1 MKKNL
6 LAILAVLLLI
16 LAGCSSGKSADGE
29 KEDKDTGKKAEAVS
43 DYPKKPIELVVPF
56 APGGPTDV
64 FARAI
69 AKELPAYLPNKQ
81 QVAVINKPGAG
92 TTLGLTDVATSK
104 PDGYTLGFTTSSGLD
119 IQPHYGKTSYKLD
132 SFKPII
138 KSYVLNSAIVVKKD
152 SELNTYEDWL
162 AYVKENPG
170 KFTYGTTGGTG
181 SGGHI
186 AMENLGKELGVTMK
200 HVPFEGVADV
210 MNAVMS
216 GQIIAGQSRPD
227 TETGGDLKPL
237 LFVTDSKGV
246 TDYYNDIP
254 NTKELGLETSTE
266 FYSGFIAPA
275 GTPEEIV
282 TTLHDAIKEVMEKE
296 SIQDLMVTQ
305 NLAPS
310 YANSEDFGKTMQE
323 ASDQNKKSMEEL
335 GLIK

>member
-6 LAILAVLLLI
+6 LVMLAVLMLI
-16 LAGCSSGKSADGE
+16 VAGCSSGKSTDGE
-29 KEDKDTGKKAEAVS
+29 KKESNGKKVEAASV
-43 DYPKKPIELVVPF
+43 YPKKPIEVIVPF
-56 APGGPTDV
+56 NPGGPTDV

-69 AKELPAYLPNKQ
+69 AKELPEFLPNKQ

-119 IQPHYGKTSYKLD
+119 IQPHYGKASYQID
-132 SFKPII
+132 SFEPII
-138 KSYVLNSAIVVKKD
+138 KTYVLNSAIVVKED
-152 SELNTYEDWL
+152 SPLNTYEDWL

-186 AMENLGKELGVTMK
+186 AMENLSKELGVEMK

-216 GQIIAGQSRPD
+216 GQIMAGQSRPD
-227 TETGGDLKPL
+227 TENGGDLKPL

-246 TDYYNDIP
+246 TDYYDDIP
-254 NTKELGLETSTE
+254 NTKELGLETETE

-275 GTPEEIV
+275 GTPEDIV
-282 TTLHDAIKEVMEKE
+282 QILHDAIKEIMEKE
-296 SIQDLMVTQ
+296 EIQELMVTQ

-310 YANSEDFGKTMQE
+310 YADSKDFGQTIKA

-335 GLIK
+335 DLIK